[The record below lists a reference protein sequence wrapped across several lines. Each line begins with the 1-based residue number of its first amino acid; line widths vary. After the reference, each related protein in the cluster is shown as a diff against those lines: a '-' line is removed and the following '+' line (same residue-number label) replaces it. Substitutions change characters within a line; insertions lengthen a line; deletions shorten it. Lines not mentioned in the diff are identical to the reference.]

1 MLVNVTISI
10 SERILLSGSNVINLH
25 TKSKPRQKKNTLQSI
40 KKKNCEWNVTLSK
53 ISLLA
58 SNNLLILKAFKDKEN
73 MKNLLSINLT
83 MNALL
88 SYYNWKIA
96 STKMNNGLGVNL
108 MRAMIGSFF
117 VQRCSFALMS
127 RCGMQPW
134 RINLWKM
141 TYDARCLWVLL

>member
-25 TKSKPRQKKNTLQSI
+25 TISKPRQKKYTAINQ
-40 KKKNCEWNVTLSK
+40 KKNCEWNVTLSK

-58 SNNLLILKAFKDKEN
+58 SNNLLILTAFKDKEN
-73 MKNLLSINLT
+73 MKNLLLINLT

-88 SYYNWKIA
+88 SYYNWKNV
-96 STKMNNGLGVNL
+96 STKMNNGLVVNL
-108 MRAMIGSFF
+108 VRAMIGSFF

-127 RCGMQPW
+127 RCGMQSW

-141 TYDARCLWVLL
+141 TYDVRCLWVLL